1 MKLSMMEWLTISLYI
16 LKVQAV
22 IGVSWWVVFL
32 PLVLSVLGRFTAN
45 VMELVIKAIEEEH
58 TS

>member
-1 MKLSMMEWLTISLYI
+1 MMEWLTISLYI

>member
-1 MKLSMMEWLTISLYI
+1 MEWLTISLYI

-32 PLVLSVLGRFTAN
+32 PLILSVLGRFTAN
-45 VMELVIKAIEEEH
+45 VLELVLQATEKER